1 MSIMIEIKSPAECGV
16 RFDRWVKKTYPRV
29 SFSELQKWLRT
40 GQVRVN
46 KKRIKTSYILQ
57 KGDTVRF
64 PPQFANV
71 EKTFSKDSKP
81 TGNRKTRSL
90 LQQSIV
96 YEDASCVVINKPQ
109 GLAVQGG
116 TSLTDYVDLY
126 LDHLLEGQ
134 EEPLRITH
142 RLDKDT
148 AGLLILAKTQE
159 SARYYTSAFEKRK
172 ISKVYHAVIVGR
184 PKHYAGDIDLPIG
197 KMRGIERE
205 KVSSK
210 ADVVDDAL
218 TEYREL
224 AYDHERNLTLLK
236 LCPHTGRTHQLR
248 VHMLEGLGFPI
259 LGDGKYGGKEAHP
272 LDDDDT
278 TMHLAATGLEFTSA
292 TGAPVRL
299 NLPLPDFFVKI
310 GRSTGW

>member
-1 MSIMIEIKSPAECGV
+1 MSIMVEIKSPDACGV
-16 RFDRWVKKTYPRV
+16 RFDRWVKKAYPRA
-29 SFSELQKWLRT
+29 SFGELQKWLRT

-46 KKRIKTSYILQ
+46 KKRIKSSYILQ
-57 KGDTVRF
+57 KGDAVRF
-64 PPQFANV
+64 PPQFAEV

-81 TGNRKTRSL
+81 LGNRKTRAL

-109 GLAVQGG
+109 GLSVQGG
-116 TSLTDYVDLY
+116 TGLMDYVDLY

-159 SARYYTSAFEKRK
+159 SARYYTGAFQKRK

-184 PKHYAGDIDLPIG
+184 PEHYKGEIDLAIG

-210 ADVVDDAL
+210 AEEVDEAQ
-218 TEYREL
+218 TEYREM
-224 AYDHERNLTLLK
+224 AYDHERNITLMT

-248 VHMLEGLGFPI
+248 VHMLEGLGCPI

-272 LDDDDT
+272 LEETT

-299 NLPLPDFFVKI
+299 NLPLPDFFVKV
-310 GRSTGW
+310 GR